1 MRGPL
6 INSTIV
12 LRKWWNPADRLIP
25 SVLIGRRNGG
35 WQEKKVERD
44 PVVESPP
51 QLRPMYLYSRSGCLW
66 AIHQRKYGREKKEKQ
81 TKTMIGQDVFVVL
94 VFIWHSFWYIER
106 NRNWQRLWPSS
117 LVVVSFVFGQRER
130 SITLNYCQQPA
141 SLCTSGGSCNDSVT
155 AWLRVKRKK
164 KRKEKKE
171 RPQAAFQLFVSLYHW
186 RWWGAR
192 LAVGVVC

>member
-1 MRGPL
+1 MVDCRILLVFISLFLLFFKKYILGLSSLFLRCWSMRGPL

-66 AIHQRKYGREKKEKQ
+66 AIHQRKYGREKKEKKSKRKRWSAKMYLLFLFSYD
-81 TKTMIGQDVFVVL
+81 TRFDILNETETGRDCGPRLLLLLVL
-94 VFIWHSFWYIER
+94 C
-106 NRNWQRLWPSS
+106 LA
-117 LVVVSFVFGQRER
+117 RER
-130 SITLNYCQQPA
+130 DP
-141 SLCTSGGSCNDSVT
+141 SLWIIANNRRPSVH
-155 AWLRVKRKK
+155 
-164 KRKEKKE
+164 
-171 RPQAAFQLFVSLYHW
+171 P
-186 RWWGAR
+186 
-192 LAVGVVC
+192 GVVATTA